1 MENVIKQFN
10 IAGSRFILKIDGFG
24 SMSKGVRKVFSE
36 VAYLYELVN
45 HVLTFGLDIPWRKR
59 AAQVAAS
66 GGGTLWLEVCSGTGE
81 MAVNLGKLSG
91 SDTKIIV
98 SDFSMP
104 MVSRASEKE
113 GLRKA
118 SISLADSQQLPFPDD
133 TFDLVVI
140 SFATRNITPNR
151 SRLTQFLRE
160 FHRVLKPGGRF
171 INLETSQPT
180 STPLRIAFRLYT
192 KHVIKLLGRII
203 SGSRTGYAYL
213 AHTVPRFFNAEG
225 LSDIL
230 YESGFSKVNHVTMT
244 FGAVAIHRAEK

>member
-1 MENVIKQFN
+1 
-10 IAGSRFILKIDGFG
+10 
-24 SMSKGVRKVFSE
+24 MSKGVLKVFSE
-36 VAYLYELVN
+36 VAHMYELVN

-59 AAQVAAS
+59 AAQIAAA

-81 MAVNLGKLSG
+81 MATNLQKLAG
-91 SDTKIIV
+91 RDAKIVV

-104 MVSRASEKE
+104 MVAKAYEKE
-113 GLRKA
+113 ELRTA
-118 SISLADSQQLPFPDD
+118 SISLADSQGLPFPDNV
-133 TFDLVVI
+133 FDLVVI

-151 SRLTQFLRE
+151 LRLTQFLRE

-171 INLETSQPT
+171 INLETSQPS

-192 KHVIKLLGRII
+192 KHVIKLLGRVI
-203 SGSRTGYAYL
+203 SGSKTGYAYL
-213 AHTVPRFFNAEG
+213 AHTVPRFFNAEE

-230 YESGFSKVNHVTMT
+230 YECGFSKVNYITLT

>member
-1 MENVIKQFN
+1 
-10 IAGSRFILKIDGFG
+10 
-24 SMSKGVRKVFSE
+24 MSKGVLKVFSE
-36 VAYLYELVN
+36 VAHLYELVN

-59 AAQVAAS
+59 AAQVAAA

-81 MAVNLGKLSG
+81 MATNLQKLAG
-91 SDTKIIV
+91 PDAKIVV

-104 MVSRASEKE
+104 MVLKAHEKE
-113 GLRKA
+113 ELREA
-118 SISLADSQQLPFPDD
+118 SISLTDSQQLPFPDN

-140 SFATRNITPNR
+140 SFATRNITTTR
-151 SRLTQFLRE
+151 TRLTQFLRE

-180 STPLRIAFRLYT
+180 ATPLRIAFRLYT

-203 SGSRTGYAYL
+203 SGSKTGYAYL
-213 AHTVPRFFNAEG
+213 AHTVPRFFNAEA
-225 LSDIL
+225 LSVIL
-230 YESGFSKVNHVTMT
+230 YESGFSKVNYVTMT